1 MMKKLLSDPLIHFLL
16 IAVLYFVAYDSLNP
30 NTNESDTIVISSGKI
45 EQINNNFL
53 TRWKRLPNEK
63 ELQRAI
69 KGFAT
74 QDAYLREAR
83 SLGLDKNDPVIN
95 SQLHKKML
103 YLIEDM
109 ASAEEPSEQV
119 LQDYYQLNQDK
130 YLGPAIYS
138 FTQMYISTDRPKDEL
153 DQLLSTQQERML
165 KGLAPIGDPS
175 LLQTDFT
182 DATDFHLTRNLGSEF
197 SERLKD
203 KPLNKWFGPIESA
216 LGLHYIY
223 LTNHIAA
230 KLLTLENIKQK
241 VLIDWHYQNQKS
253 VQEKYEQQLLEQYK
267 LEVQMP
273 KSKGM
278 LTKKE
283 VKSETSKE
291 PAQ

>member
-1 MMKKLLSDPLIHFLL
+1 
-16 IAVLYFVAYDSLNP
+16 
-30 NTNESDTIVISSGKI
+30 
-45 EQINNNFL
+45 
-53 TRWKRLPNEK
+53 
-63 ELQRAI
+63 
-69 KGFAT
+69 
-74 QDAYLREAR
+74 
-83 SLGLDKNDPVIN
+83 LGLDKNDPVIN

-253 VQEKYEQQLLEQYK
+253 VQEKYEEQLLEQYK